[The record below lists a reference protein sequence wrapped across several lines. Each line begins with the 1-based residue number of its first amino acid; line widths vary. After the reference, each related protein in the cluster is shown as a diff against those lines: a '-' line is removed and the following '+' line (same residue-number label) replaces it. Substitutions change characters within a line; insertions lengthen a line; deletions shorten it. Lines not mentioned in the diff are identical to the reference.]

1 MANHFEKER
10 DKQVQAARRLFRY
23 RNMMPLLSTV
33 LFLFLFQPFPSYA
46 QPPYAKWGRLAMQE
60 TMKRYPN
67 AQIVDYLHV
76 GRKQKTP
83 TTSEETF
90 KLLLQE
96 GNRRWALLVHIEF
109 VNQTEEVVTISYE
122 ETH

>member
-1 MANHFEKER
+1 MFSNTKKGVLRHASLCIRSPRAKRPDRHRSKPAVILLPVCPCLRPAICQMGQIGDAGDDEK
-10 DKQVQAARRLFRY
+10 
-23 RNMMPLLSTV
+23 
-33 LFLFLFQPFPSYA
+33 
-46 QPPYAKWGRLAMQE
+46 
-60 TMKRYPN
+60 YPH

-76 GRKQKTP
+76 GRTAKTP

-109 VNQTEEVVTISYE
+109 ENQTEHVVQITYE
-122 ETH
+122 ESA

>member
-1 MANHFEKER
+1 M
-10 DKQVQAARRLFRY
+10 QTARRLFRH
-23 RNMMPLLSTV
+23 RNIMPLLSTV
-33 LFLFLFQPFPSYA
+33 LFLLLFQPFPAYA

-76 GRKQKTP
+76 GRKPKTP

-96 GNRRWALLVHIEF
+96 GNRRWALLIHIEF
-109 VNQTEEVVTISYE
+109 VNQTEDVVNISYE

>member
-1 MANHFEKER
+1 M
-10 DKQVQAARRLFRY
+10 QASVSVRLARSVLTAIAASLLLF
-23 RNMMPLLSTV
+23 
-33 LFLFLFQPFPSYA
+33 FFQYAPACA

-60 TMKRYPN
+60 TMKKYPH

-76 GRKQKTP
+76 GRTAKTP

-109 VNQTEEVVTISYE
+109 ENQTEHVVQITYE
-122 ETH
+122 ESA

>member
-1 MANHFEKER
+1 MEA
-10 DKQVQAARRLFRY
+10 VRRILRSRY
-23 RNMMPLLSTV
+23 IMSLLSTGLV
-33 LFLFLFQPFPSYA
+33 LLLLQPLPISA
-46 QPPYAKWGRLAMQE
+46 QPSYAKWGRLAMQE

-76 GRKQKTP
+76 GRIQKTP

-109 VNQTEEVVTISYE
+109 VNHTEDVVSISYE
-122 ETH
+122 ETT

>member
-1 MANHFEKER
+1 M
-10 DKQVQAARRLFRY
+10 QASVAIHLARSVLTTVAAI
-23 RNMMPLLSTV
+23 LLV
-33 LFLFLFQPFPSYA
+33 FFFPIDPACA

-60 TMKRYPN
+60 TLKKYPH
-67 AQIVDYLHV
+67 AEIVDYQHV
-76 GRKQKTP
+76 GRTAKTP

-109 VNQTEEVVTISYE
+109 ENQTEHVVQITYE
-122 ETH
+122 EST

>member
-1 MANHFEKER
+1 M
-10 DKQVQAARRLFRY
+10 QATRRLFRF
-23 RNMMPLLSTV
+23 RNMIPLFSTV
-33 LFLFLFQPFPSYA
+33 FLLLLFQTLPTYA
-46 QPPYAKWGRLAMQE
+46 QPSYAKWGRLAMQE
-60 TMKRYPN
+60 TMKRYPS

-109 VNQTEEVVTISYE
+109 VNQTEEVVNISYE
-122 ETH
+122 DTR

>member
-1 MANHFEKER
+1 MMQTVR
-10 DKQVQAARRLFRY
+10 DILRPRY
-23 RNMMPLLSTV
+23 MLMILLSTS
-33 LFLFLFQPFPSYA
+33 LMLLCQPFLIHA
-46 QPPYAKWGRLAMQE
+46 QPSYAKWGQLAMQE

-76 GRKQKTP
+76 GRMKKTP
-83 TTSEETF
+83 TTSVETF

-109 VNQTEEVVTISYE
+109 VDQTEAVVNITYE
-122 ETH
+122 DTTA

>member
-1 MANHFEKER
+1 MPAF
-10 DKQVQAARRLFRY
+10 VTSLFARRVLTTLLASLLLF
-23 RNMMPLLSTV
+23 
-33 LFLFLFQPFPSYA
+33 FFQYDPACA

-60 TMKRYPN
+60 TMKKYPH

-76 GRKQKTP
+76 GRTAKTP

-109 VNQTEEVVTISYE
+109 ENQTEHVVQITFE
-122 ETH
+122 ESA

>member
-1 MANHFEKER
+1 MENHFKKER
-10 DKQVQAARRLFRY
+10 DQQVQTARRLFRH
-23 RNMMPLLSTV
+23 RNIMPLLSTV
-33 LFLFLFQPFPSYA
+33 LFLLLLQPFPAYA

-76 GRKQKTP
+76 GRKPKTP

-96 GNRRWALLVHIEF
+96 GNRRWALLIHIEF
-109 VNQTEEVVTISYE
+109 VNQTEDVVNISYE